1 MRLLLVLFCCI
12 GLATSASAQ
21 TWSDIS
27 YMSGQDITCL
37 ETAQNALLAGT
48 GDGSVH
54 ISTDAGTHW
63 RTSRPATGNF
73 YITAAAEFQGKLFL
87 GTSDHGIYT
96 STDTGRSWTASSG
109 SFFAITSFAVWNG
122 GLYASSMGSGILQ
135 YDAVQDS
142 WAAFTDGLPTYS
154 FNVNRLLSASNGLTA
169 AAGANGTVYRINPQT
184 RQWEEGYYTGNL
196 APGLSIDELR
206 QDEGVYFASSGRH
219 VYRSDDNGQS
229 WTVDEAGMKSA
240 QERYFYAAGNAQYLL
255 ANDVNTGA
263 WLQWREKPAVVG
275 NAWTDGT
282 VAFPSVYAYA
292 VRAIGGKLFIAHTA
306 GVMMA
311 DAPVAAIRPQAPL
324 AVSSYPNPSSDGAIT
339 VEAPAL
345 MTELHVTDLAGQQV
359 LQLKPNAKQA
369 RLSLPRGAYLVQVR
383 SGGQVSRQRVTVL

>member
-1 MRLLLVLFCCI
+1 MRLLLVLLCCI
-12 GLATSASAQ
+12 GFTTSGFAQ
-21 TWSDIS
+21 TWADVS

-54 ISTDAGTHW
+54 ISTDAGAHW

-73 YITAAAEFQGKLFL
+73 YITSAGEFQGKLFI
-87 GTSDHGIYT
+87 GTSDHGIFT
-96 STDTGRSWTASSG
+96 STDTGRTWTPSSG
-109 SFFAITSFAVWNG
+109 SFFAITSFSVWNG
-122 GLYASSMGSGILQ
+122 GLYASSMGSGILH

-154 FNVNRLLSASNGLTA
+154 FNVNRLLSTSGGLAA
-169 AAGANGTVYRINPQT
+169 AAGANGTFYRFNTQS

-206 QDEGVYFASSGRH
+206 QDEGIWYATSGRH
-219 VYRSDDNGQS
+219 VYRSDDNGQT
-229 WTVDEAGMKSA
+229 WAVDEAGMKSA

-255 ANDVNTGA
+255 SNDVNTGA

-282 VAFPSVYAYA
+282 ISFPSVYAYA
-292 VRAIGGKLFIAHTA
+292 VRALSGKLFIAHTA

-311 DAPVAAIRPQAPL
+311 NAPVAAVRPPSPQAL
-324 AVSSYPNPSSDGAIT
+324 STYPNPSSDGTVT
-339 VEAPAL
+339 VESPSL
-345 MTELHVTDLAGQQV
+345 MTEVHVTDLAGQQV
-359 LQLKPNAKQA
+359 LHLKPNTTQA
-369 RLSLPRGAYLVQVR
+369 RLSLPRGAYLVQVNT
-383 SGGQVSRQRVTVL
+383 GGQIRRERVTVL